1 MVVIVLA
8 NASILSTQKTTSAS
22 FVIFNHMAVALGLFL
37 YPVLDFLTF
46 ILYLRTYYVL
56 VAVRFKFRYI
66 CIVHQ
71 IGVSHYNEVL
81 QTVFAY
87 KFVYRRQ
94 HRVTFIFVALM
105 DAVGK
110 RIAAQTYKQ
119 AEYDLRIT
127 VSSLFRKAGLAQV
140 VLIIRFKVKC
150 GDIMN
155 STPIFPP
162 NSFAVWRT
170 LMSCTISC

>member
-1 MVVIVLA
+1 M
-8 NASILSTQKTTSAS
+8 
-22 FVIFNHMAVALGLFL
+22 
-37 YPVLDFLTF
+37 
-46 ILYLRTYYVL
+46 
-56 VAVRFKFRYI
+56 
-66 CIVHQ
+66 
-71 IGVSHYNEVL
+71 E
-81 QTVFAY
+81 
-87 KFVYRRQ
+87 
-94 HRVTFIFVALM
+94 
-105 DAVGK
+105 AVGK
-110 RIAAQTYKQ
+110 RIAAHTYKQ

-170 LMSCTISC
+170 LMSCTTSC